1 MPTTMRNNY
10 WARIRKTRLSNH
22 DIDKPWLIKI
32 YPPGARGYFDY
43 IGTSRAKTFK
53 DAIRIAYQNIEYE
66 KRKDIANKLLRFAQ
80 SIRSI

>member
-1 MPTTMRNNY
+1 MRDNY

-43 IGTSRAKTFK
+43 LGTSRATTFEQ
-53 DAIRIAYQNIEYE
+53 AIKIAHMNIEYE
-66 KRKDIANKLLRFAQ
+66 
-80 SIRSI
+80 IRQKI